1 MTMNT
6 ATNRRHS
13 LKNSLKC
20 AAAGIRALVLRERNA
35 RIHCAAA
42 CLAVAAGLW
51 LGLSACEWA
60 ATDSITALQAMAD
73 TTVITTSCNVIPAES
88 RPADRQYKFK
98 PTQLIVPA
106 LLIGVGT
113 TGLVSDWM
121 KYQNREIRDE
131 LQENI
136 DRRITIDDFT
146 QLAPTAA
153 MYALRLCGVHGR
165 HGYGGMTVLAGTSA
179 ALMGVTV
186 LVLKNATRV
195 ERPDGS
201 ARNSFPSGHTAMAFM
216 GAELLRREYWEVS
229 PWIGVAGYAVAA
241 GTGFFRMYNNRHWLT
256 DVLAGAGIGI
266 LSVQAAYWLYPAIN
280 RTLFKKRA
288 DSMAVTPFADGNGY
302 GLTCSVTF

>member
-98 PTQLIVPA
+98 PTQLIIPA

-136 DRRITIDDFT
+136 DRHITIDNFT

-288 DSMAVTPFADGNGY
+288 DSMAVTPFPTATATG
-302 GLTCSVTF
+302 